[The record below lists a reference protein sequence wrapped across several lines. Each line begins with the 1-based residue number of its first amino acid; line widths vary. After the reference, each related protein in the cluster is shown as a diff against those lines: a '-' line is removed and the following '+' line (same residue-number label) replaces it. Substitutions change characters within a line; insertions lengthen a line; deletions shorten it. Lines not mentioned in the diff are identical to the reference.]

1 MAKKTLVVVESPA
14 KAKTIGKYLGKN
26 FVVEASAGHIKDLV
40 KFNIGIDIENDFK
53 PKYVTIRGKAPVI
66 KKIKEAAA
74 KADNVLIATDPDR
87 EGEAIAWHLAEEIK
101 TTNKDIKRVVFNE
114 ITKSNI
120 QKNIEEA
127 RDINYDVFM
136 SQQARRV
143 MDRIIGYR
151 VSPFLSHA
159 LLTKTTQTLS
169 AGRVQSVALRLIC
182 EREKEVLDFVPISY
196 WQIGAT
202 FTTEKHATFNAKLVS
217 FDGNTIKNPEGS
229 QAGKTEEENI
239 KIQEKLQQQN
249 YIKSE
254 EQANELLER
263 ITLQDYSILDI
274 STKRVKRKPSSPFTT
289 SLLQQDAARKLGF
302 SNKKTMMLAQILYE
316 GINLGS
322 EGAVGLITYMRTDS
336 VRVSNEAVQSCREHI
351 KEHYGEKYLP
361 KTPPVYSSKSTN
373 IQDAHEAI
381 RPTTMKYTPDFLRKN
396 LSKSKDD
403 SALIALYE
411 LIYNRFLASQ
421 MAQAEI
427 DQTTVNVI
435 SSDKN
440 FIFRATGQVIVFD
453 GFLAAYN
460 YNIFEDKNDNIRL
473 PVGLVANQVTFIS
486 NADITHTQTKPP
498 ARYNEASLV
507 KELDELGIGRPSTYA
522 QIVSTLLDR
531 KYVMNQNKAF
541 IPTEIGIDVY
551 KVLVHSFP
559 DLFNV
564 DFTAKMENKLDKVAE
579 GDITYS
585 ALLKTFY
592 DPFVTSLTKAEEK
605 RKKENKGIKCE
616 LCGSEMVIKVSRQG
630 RFLGCSNYPECKNT
644 KSISA
649 DIKNSNTAPKELV
662 IAENVKCPK
671 CGSPMYIRDGK
682 FGKFYGCSEY
692 PKCKG
697 IIQILSGIKCP
708 KCGEGELVERFSAK
722 TKKRFW
728 GCSSYP
734 ECNYLV
740 NYEPIKKECPKC
752 HNDYMEIR
760 YKKVSENEYEKYATC
775 PNCKEK
781 IKLLD

>member
-151 VSPFLSHA
+151 VSPFLSHT

-229 QAGKTEEENI
+229 QAGKTEEESI

-263 ITLQDYSILDI
+263 ITLQDYSILDV

-440 FIFRATGQVIVFD
+440 FIFRANGQVIVFD

-460 YNIFEDKNDNIRL
+460 YNNFEEKNDNTRL
-473 PVGLVANQVTFIS
+473 PVGLVANQATFIS

-531 KYVMNQNKAF
+531 EYVMSHNKAF

-564 DFTAKMENKLDKVAE
+564 DFTAKMESKLDKVAE

-585 ALLKTFY
+585 TLLKTFY
-592 DPFVTSLTKAEEK
+592 DPFITSLTKAEEQ
-605 RKKENKGIKCE
+605 RKKEDKGIKCE

-630 RFLGCSNYPECKNT
+630 RFLGCSNYPKCKNT

-649 DIKNSNTAPKELV
+649 SIKDSNAEPKELV

-752 HNDYMEIR
+752 HND
-760 YKKVSENEYEKYATC
+760 
-775 PNCKEK
+775 
-781 IKLLD
+781 